1 MPGSLDLGYLA
12 YLATNVPP
20 WDIARA
26 VAVRARRAVRGGLP
40 KAVRPFFFEVPRLS
54 GGELLRNALT
64 GRRPSIVDP
73 AEREATAHL
82 LRERYPEA
90 CRFIL
95 READACKRGEVP
107 VFGKWKDCSKRGVQ
121 AEPGDIVPIDYD
133 RDPIGHQVR
142 YDVSVPGPQVNLF
155 QPGAD
160 AKAAWEV
167 GRLQQLWRFG
177 QARWLARTATER
189 GAWARTWIATIR
201 QFQQDCPVGMG
212 VQWSVAMEVSQRAF
226 DVALT
231 FAYVMDDP
239 AVDAGV
245 LADVASMLEEH
256 CLYAEEHL
264 EETAAVR
271 TNHYAADLVGPVVV
285 GSLFPE
291 LPRARFW
298 RENLGHKL
306 WDQIERQS
314 RPDGTH
320 FESSTGYQRLI
331 GELFLGAVL
340 AARAGGNPAPREVE
354 RCVAGLFRSLGQLL
368 KPSGNI
374 PQIGDL
380 DSCRGLPLMPR
391 AALDCGYLPALGAAA
406 LDDPSLK
413 NASAHCPVEVA
424 WLFGASG
431 VERFEKLEAGARTA
445 SHLLADAGFA
455 TLRSGDGYL
464 CLTSGPN
471 GQGGCGGHAHNDKNS
486 IELSWG
492 PVDLVVDRGTFVY
505 ARDPAERDARRGTA
519 AHSTVQIDGAEQN
532 RIIPGRL
539 FALPDTARA
548 RIRFLGRSGGWEMA
562 SGEHVGYQKLA
573 HGVVHRR
580 LAALNGRRRT
590 AVLQDDLAGTGRHVV
605 EVRFHVPHVG
615 VNVRPATGAE
625 TERLR
630 ELAEQGYAPDGFD
643 ATRAVEV
650 AVDGSPFAIF
660 AFGASLPFH
669 LSVEESDVS
678 PGYAEKRPARTISL
692 RLAGKMP
699 ASIWTAVLVLADEA
713 MPSFDGATKGS
724 VSSGETESAGG

>member
-12 YLATNVPP
+12 YLAANVPP

-40 KAVRPFFFEVPRLS
+40 KALTPFFFQAPQLS
-54 GGELLRNALT
+54 GGELLRQALT

-73 AEREATAHL
+73 SEREATAHL

-107 VFGKWKDCSKRGVQ
+107 VFGKWKDCRNRASGVE
-121 AEPGDIVPIDYD
+121 AADVTPIDYGL
-133 RDPIGHQVR
+133 DPIGHRVR
-142 YDVSVPGPQVNLF
+142 YDVSVPGPRVNLF
-155 QPGAD
+155 LPGAD

-167 GRLQQLWRFG
+167 GRLQQLWRYG

-189 GAWARTWIATIR
+189 SAWARAWIATIR
-201 QFQQDCPVGMG
+201 QFRADCPVGMG
-212 VQWSVAMEVSQRAF
+212 VQWSVAMEVSSRAF
-226 DVALT
+226 HVALS

-239 AVDAGV
+239 AIDRTALGE
-245 LADVASMLEEH
+245 VAAMLEEH
-256 CLYAEEHL
+256 CAYAEEHL

-298 RENLGHKL
+298 REQLGHKL
-306 WDQIERQS
+306 WVEIERQC

-320 FESSTGYQRLI
+320 FESSTGYQRLVA
-331 GELFLGAVL
+331 ELFLGAVL
-340 AARAGGNPAPREVE
+340 AARAGGNPAPRAVE
-354 RCVAGLFRSLGQLL
+354 SCVAGLFRSIGALL

-374 PQIGDL
+374 PQVGDL

-391 AALDCGYLPALGAAA
+391 AALDCGYLPALGAAT
-406 LDDPSLK
+406 LLEPTLK
-413 NASAHCPVEVA
+413 MATSQCPVEVA
-424 WLFGASG
+424 WLLGTSG
-431 VERFEKLEAGARTA
+431 VERFESLPAHGRVA
-445 SHLLADAGFA
+445 SNLLSDAGIA

-492 PVDLVVDRGTFVY
+492 SVDLVLDRGTFVY
-505 ARDPAERDARRGTA
+505 ARDPEERDARRGTA

-532 RIIPGRL
+532 RIIAGRL
-539 FALPDTARA
+539 FALPDTSRA
-548 RIRFLGRSGGWEMA
+548 HIRFLGRSGGWEMA
-562 SGEHVGYQKLA
+562 SGEHVGYARRL

-580 LAALNGRRRT
+580 LAALDGRRRM
-590 AVLQDDLAGTGRHVV
+590 AVLQDDLLGSGRHVV
-605 EVRFHVPHVG
+605 EVRFHVPHTN
-615 VNVRPATGAE
+615 VNVRPATSLEMAL
-625 TERLR
+625 LR
-630 ELAEQGYAPDGFD
+630 DLPEQGSAPDAFD
-643 ATRAVEV
+643 GTRVVEV
-650 AVDGSPFAIF
+650 AVEGRPFALF
-660 AFGASLPFH
+660 AFAASLPFH
-669 LSVEESDVS
+669 LSVEDSDVS
-678 PGYAEKRPARTISL
+678 PGYAERTPARTIAL
-692 RLAGKMP
+692 RLSGKVP
-699 ASIWTAVLVLADEA
+699 AKIWTAVVVLPGEG
-713 MPSFDGATKGS
+713 MPSFHGATKG
-724 VSSGETESAGG
+724 VAPSGET

>member
-26 VAVRARRAVRGGLP
+26 VAVRARRAVRAGVP
-40 KAVRPFFFEVPRLS
+40 KALTPFFFETPQALS
-54 GGELLRNALT
+54 SEILRKSIA
-64 GRRPSIVDP
+64 GRRPSIADP

-95 READACKRGEVP
+95 READASRRGEVP
-107 VFGKWKDCSKRGVQ
+107 VFGKWKDCRKYSFD
-121 AEPGDIVPIDYD
+121 ADAADAAPIDYD
-133 RDPIGHQVR
+133 ADPIGHEIR
-142 YDVSVPGPQVNLF
+142 YDVSVPGPRVNLF

-167 GRLQQLWRFG
+167 GRLQQLWRYG
-177 QARWLARTATER
+177 QARWLAQTATER
-189 GAWARTWIATIR
+189 SAWARAWIATIR
-201 QFQQDCPVGMG
+201 QFRADCPVGMG
-212 VQWSVAMEVSQRAF
+212 VQWSVAMEVSSRAF
-226 DVALT
+226 HVALS

-239 AVDAGV
+239 VVDAKV
-245 LADVASMLEEH
+245 LGEVAEMLDEH
-256 CLYAEEHL
+256 CAYSLEHL

-291 LPRARFW
+291 LPRARYW
-298 RENLGHKL
+298 REQIGRRL
-306 WDQIERQS
+306 WTEIERQS

-320 FESSTGYQRLI
+320 FESSTGYQRLTA
-331 GELFLGAVL
+331 ELFLGAVL
-340 AARAGGNPAPREVE
+340 AARAGSAPAPRSVE
-354 RCVAGLFRSLGQLL
+354 RCVSGLFRSLGDLL

-406 LDDPSLK
+406 LQDPALK
-413 NASAHCPVEVA
+413 NPSARCPVEVA

-431 VERFEKLEAGARTA
+431 VQRFEALPAHGRTG
-445 SHLLADAGFA
+445 SHLLPDAGVA
-455 TLRSGDGYL
+455 VLRSGDGHL

-492 PVDLVVDRGTFVY
+492 NVDLVLDRGTYVY
-505 ARDPAERDARRGTA
+505 ARDPRERDARRGTA

-562 SGEHVGYQKLA
+562 SGEHAGYQRLA
-573 HGVVHRR
+573 NGVVHRR
-580 LAALNGRRRT
+580 LAALSGERRM
-590 AVLQDDLAGTGRHVV
+590 AVVQDDLFGTGRHVI
-605 EVRFHVPHVG
+605 ELRYHVPHTD
-615 VNVRPATGAE
+615 VNVRAVTAGE
-625 TERLR
+625 MDRLQKLP
-630 ELAEQGYAPDGFD
+630 EHGFAPDGFD
-643 ATRAVEV
+643 AMHAVEV
-650 AVDGSPFAIF
+650 GVGGAPFALF
-660 AFGASLPFH
+660 AFATPVPFQV
-669 LSVEESDVS
+669 SVDDSDVS
-678 PGYAEKRPARTISL
+678 PGYAERAPARTITV
-692 RLAGKMP
+692 RLSGRMP
-699 ASIWTAVLVLADEA
+699 VKVWTAILVLAGEG
-713 MPSFDGATKGS
+713 MRSLEGAQ
-724 VSSGETESAGG
+724 V

>member
-12 YLATNVPP
+12 YLAANVPP

-26 VAVRARRAVRGGLP
+26 VAVRARRAVRGGMP
-40 KAVRPFFFEVPRLS
+40 KALTPFFFEVPRLS

-95 READACKRGEVP
+95 READACKRAEVP
-107 VFGKWKDCSKRGVQ
+107 VFGKWKDCRKRNSDV
-121 AEPGDIVPIDYD
+121 EPGEIVPIDYD
-133 RDPIGHQVR
+133 LDPIGHQVR
-142 YDVSVPGPQVNLF
+142 YDVSVPGPRVNLF

-167 GRLQQLWRFG
+167 GRLQQLWRYG
-177 QARWLARTATER
+177 QARWLARSATER
-189 GAWARTWIATIR
+189 SAWARAWIATIR
-201 QFQQDCPVGMG
+201 QFRNDCPVGMG
-212 VQWSVAMEVSQRAF
+212 VQWSVAMEVSSRAF
-226 DVALT
+226 HVALS

-239 AVDAGV
+239 AVDRKV
-245 LADVASMLEEH
+245 LGEVAAMLEEH
-256 CLYAEEHL
+256 CAYAEEHL

-298 RENLGHKL
+298 REQLGHKL
-306 WDQIERQS
+306 WVEIERQC

-320 FESSTGYQRLI
+320 FESSTGYQRLVT
-331 GELFLGAVL
+331 ELFLGAVL
-340 AARAGGNPAPREVE
+340 AARAGGDPAPRSVE
-354 RCVAGLFRSLGQLL
+354 RCVVGLFRSLGDLL

-406 LDDPSLK
+406 LGNPSLK
-413 NASAHCPVEVA
+413 NPSSPCPVEVA
-424 WLFGASG
+424 WLLGTSG
-431 VERFEKLEAGARTA
+431 VERFASLPADGRTA
-445 SHLLADAGFA
+445 SHLLADAGIA

-492 PVDLVVDRGTFVY
+492 AVDLVLDRGTFVY
-505 ARDPAERDARRGTA
+505 ARDPKERDARRGTS
-519 AHSTVQIDGAEQN
+519 AHSTVQIDAAEQN
-532 RIIPGRL
+532 RIIAGRL
-539 FALPDTARA
+539 FALPDTSRA
-548 RIRFLGRSGGWEMA
+548 RIRFLGRGGGWEMA
-562 SGEHVGYQKLA
+562 SGEHVGYQRLV

-580 LAALNGRRRT
+580 VAALDGRRRM
-590 AVLQDDLAGTGRHVV
+590 AVLQDELVGSGKHVV
-605 EVRFHVPHVG
+605 DVRFHVPHVN
-615 VNVRPATGAE
+615 VNVRPATSAE
-625 TERLR
+625 MARLR
-630 ELAEQGYAPDGFD
+630 ELPEQGYAPDGFD

-650 AVDGSPFAIF
+650 VVNGAPFALF
-660 AFGASLPFH
+660 AFAASLPFH
-669 LSVEESDVS
+669 LSVEDSDVS
-678 PGYAEKRPARTISL
+678 PGYAERTPARTIAL
-692 RLAGKMP
+692 RLAGKVP
-699 ASIWTAVLVLADEA
+699 ASIWTAVLVLAGEG
-713 MPSFDGATKGS
+713 MPSFDGATKG
-724 VSSGETESAGG
+724 VAPSGET